1 MEDNTN
7 IMSGDLNA
15 LKQFRDMVSSY
26 NEAVQNSAGCASD
39 EKRLEKDLLLNRKN
53 LKDNIDSTV
62 KKRRSEVQ
70 DKFDEEI
77 SKDKD
82 KLKRIQN
89 RRGKAKDKGVKG
101 RIAEETADLVKQNS
115 ELKKNIGAALK
126 ENRLPGFC
134 GSGFY
139 FTLYYTKGAAE
150 VFICAMMIVLM
161 FLLMPAAI
169 YIALP
174 LEKLPERYTIPA
186 FAITYFVVIVI
197 VFFVYKIIGDRTK
210 HKHEDELRAVRALRD
225 RINSN
230 KKQISNIARSITK
243 DKNEDM
249 YGLEDYDAQ
258 IRDIE
263 EDIAKITADKEEA
276 LKNFDNNASA
286 EIASEIENREMPR
299 INGIEEDYNAAVK
312 LHAELDEQVRQLG
325 LKISTDYEAYLGKE
339 FTDTVKIDE
348 LIAIMETGK
357 ASTVSEAVNE
367 YNKK

>member
-15 LKQFRDMVSSY
+15 LKQFRDIVSQY
-26 NEAVQNSAGCASD
+26 NEAEQNCAQNASE
-39 EKRLEKDLLLNRKN
+39 EKRLEKELALNRKN
-53 LKDNIDSTV
+53 LKDNIESTV

-101 RIAEETADLVKQNS
+101 RIAEETADLAGQNT
-115 ELKKNIGAALK
+115 ELKKNIKAALK
-126 ENRLPGFC
+126 ENRLPKFC

-139 FTLYYTKGAAE
+139 FTLYFTKGAAE
-150 VFICAMMIVLM
+150 VFICAMMIILM
-161 FLLMPAAI
+161 FLLFPAAV
-169 YIALP
+169 YLALP

-186 FAITYFVVIVI
+186 FAITYFIVVVI
-197 VFFVYKIIGDRTK
+197 VFFVYKIIGDMTK
-210 HKHEDELRAVRALRD
+210 HKHEDELRAIRALRD

-230 KKQISNIARSITK
+230 KKQISGIARSITK

-276 LKNFDNNASA
+276 LKNFDSNASV
-286 EIASEIENREMPR
+286 EIASEIESREMPR
-299 INGIEEDYNAAVK
+299 INGIEDKYNQAVK
-312 LHAELDEQVRQLG
+312 LHAELDELIKQLG
-325 LKISTDYEAYLGKE
+325 LKISTDYEAYLGKD
-339 FTDTVKIDE
+339 FTDTAKIDG

-357 ASTVSEAVNE
+357 ASTVSEAINI
-367 YNKK
+367 YNMK